1 MEENNISNDYENEQ
15 KQVARPIIIVS
26 SILAVLV
33 AVMVW
38 FGIKEPAI
46 FEDIRDLIIV
56 LTVFVLIIVTGALA
70 VLCFILNSKVDAAK
84 AQLTPLLQNADG
96 KIEEIAEKT
105 ADVIETLMNPLV
117 EFKARRGSVW
127 DMVSRK
133 ISEE

>member
-26 SILAVLV
+26 AILAVLV

-56 LTVFVLIIVTGALA
+56 LTVSLSLSPALSRF
-70 VLCFILNSKVDAAK
+70 C
-84 AQLTPLLQNADG
+84 
-96 KIEEIAEKT
+96 
-105 ADVIETLMNPLV
+105 
-117 EFKARRGSVW
+117 
-127 DMVSRK
+127 VSF
-133 ISEE
+133 